1 MNFKDQSLK
10 LMKNK
15 YFSFLIYFITFVV
28 ILGYLAMRDTT
39 SILCFSL
46 VALLTSFATRN
57 LTIIL
62 FTAIITTSFLRVHK
76 VAVEGLEGMTTD
88 TDTASKLEK
97 LKKLEQIKDAKKS
110 SVNGT
115 TDDSVTTQPAP
126 ALTPSTD
133 EVSASVPVPAAT
145 ETFKN
150 KNKNK
155 GTQGFGENRVD
166 YAATLDESYKNISDI
181 LGDNGIKGLTDET
194 SKLMGQQKQLFE
206 SMQSM
211 TPLMNQAKGLM
222 EGLQSFGGGKGDMD
236 MNNIKNMVQGLV
248 GGKKI

>member
-1 MNFKDQSLK
+1 MNFKEQALK

-28 ILGYLAMRDTT
+28 ILGYLAIRDTT
-39 SILCFSL
+39 SIICFSL
-46 VALLTSFATRN
+46 VSLLTSFATRN

-76 VAVEGLEGMTTD
+76 VAVEGLEDMTETP
-88 TDTASKLEK
+88 ASKLEK
-97 LKKLEQIKDAKKS
+97 IKKLEQIKDTKKS

-115 TDDSVTTQPAP
+115 TDDSVTTQLAP
-126 ALTPSTD
+126 VTSTN
-133 EVSASVPVPAAT
+133 EVAASVPVPAAT

-150 KNKNK
+150 KNK
-155 GTQGFGENRVD
+155 GTRGFENGDRVD
-166 YAATLDESYKNISDI
+166 YASTLNESYDNISKI
-181 LGDNGIKGLTDET
+181 LGDDGIKGLTDET
-194 SKLMGQQKQLFE
+194 TKLMGQQKQLFE

-248 GGKKI
+248 GGKKN